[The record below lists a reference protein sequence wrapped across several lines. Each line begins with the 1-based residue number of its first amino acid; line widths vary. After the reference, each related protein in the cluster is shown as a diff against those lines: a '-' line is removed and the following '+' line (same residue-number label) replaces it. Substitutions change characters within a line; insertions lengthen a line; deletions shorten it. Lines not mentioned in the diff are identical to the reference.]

1 MHLLG
6 GITMKWF
13 FGVNDFSNYFEN
25 YSQLIKVAVYTA
37 NKNTTLEP
45 FCIYDGQEN
54 ELTKWLRKNNV
65 NIIFHR
71 SPHYQQLKQS
81 FPHAFPT
88 ASGAFLRV
96 EIPKIVEMQGFKDEY
111 VLYTDCD
118 VMFLH
123 DVVDYLQNLTCKYF
137 AIAPQENPKD
147 WVNQVNT
154 GVMYMNTKNLLDVH
168 EDFNK
173 FIDQNLGQLLKK
185 SYDQGAYKRYFR
197 GKWDRLDLTMNWK
210 PYWEINQEIKIL
222 HFHGPK
228 PIPSQ
233 LETIKN
239 NQLPSNHPYITMGLI
254 NDNFWYHT
262 KVWQDAYK
270 CMICQKPTELD
281 DKNREIAKI
290 TSRVKKIQAEMNTF
304 NSQLKLIKRE
314 LHKLNK

>member
-1 MHLLG
+1 
-6 GITMKWF
+6 MKWF
-13 FGVNDFSNYFEN
+13 FGINDFSNYFEN

-54 ELTKWLRKNNV
+54 ELTKWLRENNV
-65 NIIFHR
+65 DIIFHR

-81 FPHAFPT
+81 FPHALPT
-88 ASGAFLRV
+88 AAGAFLRV
-96 EIPKIVEMQGFKDEY
+96 EIPKIVEIKGIKDEY

-118 VMFLH
+118 VMFFN

-137 AIAPQENPKD
+137 AIAPQENPND

-154 GVMYMNTKNLLDVH
+154 GVMYMNTRNLLDVH

-173 FIDQNLGQLLKK
+173 FIAQNLGELLKQ

-210 PYWEINQEIKIL
+210 PYWKINQEIKIL

-228 PIPSQ
+228 PLRSQ

-254 NDNFWYHT
+254 NDNFWYQT
-262 KVWQDAYK
+262 RVWQEAYQL
-270 CMICQKPTELD
+270 MIEQGKTELTL
-281 DKNREIAKI
+281 KNKGIDI
-290 TSRVKKIQAEMNTF
+290 PSSRLQQIKGEMNLYLTA
-304 NSQLKLIKRE
+304 LTHIKKE
-314 LHKLNK
+314 LAKFRIT